1 MGQRRNPAPTTSIA
15 GTTATGE
22 RGLRYPLFFSQPQ
35 VLGAGFVLVDG
46 AGQMR

>member
-22 RGLRYPLFFSQPQ
+22 VGYGPLCFSHSRK
-35 VLGAGFVLVDG
+35 VLGAGFVFVDG